1 MVLILIL
8 QFYFL
13 THFNVITVFC
23 LASCIHCT
31 QQKRRLLWLST
42 NCLSGSEL
50 IAMNQIS
57 YISVTDWRG
66 RKNMF
71 SLINL
76 GECSKV
82 LFWVKKHG
90 MLIISTFWYTHV
102 LFIHLTLLRFF
113 KWAYYKHVYWS
124 IIKLKVYPTLPIVFQ
139 NLKIFEKP
147 TVIYDFQNQ
156 TQIQ

>member
-1 MVLILIL
+1 MRLMISCDSSLSSQQYGDIHNHTITRYDHIILSKLISKCERKLARLQNVALWIYDMVLILIL

-23 LASCIHCT
+23 LASCIHCS

-82 LFWVKKHG
+82 LFWVKS
-90 MLIISTFWYTHV
+90 M
-102 LFIHLTLLRFF
+102 
-113 KWAYYKHVYWS
+113 
-124 IIKLKVYPTLPIVFQ
+124 
-139 NLKIFEKP
+139 EC
-147 TVIYDFQNQ
+147 
-156 TQIQ
+156 